1 MVPTDEDGI
10 QDETPQESDIQS
22 TLLPEEDVDILQ
34 DEEIDRDHLQLVE
47 DIQKV
52 TAAYAKTTG
61 VDQADMEGPDRAT
74 SLHDALPP
82 FPPSR
87 RQANLEL
94 VRDMFTHAY
103 DSYMYNA
110 YPASE
115 VKPLTCRP
123 GTFDLVKLPALT
135 LIDTLDT
142 LIIMENYTE
151 FARGVERLRDLHK
164 SMQEVEYQGKT
175 THILRGGI
183 FSTNANVS
191 LFETNIRVMGGL
203 LSAHQLAVAFLQG
216 KVPKQDVRDTK
227 GAVLIGPIVLDSKSS
242 ETTPAVERR
251 DDEICSLKD
260 VEEEMCKLNSNLQDC
275 IIRDGKRDSSAT
287 KNTTASNLASA
298 TYWTYDGFLLELAHD
313 LGKRMVPAFQTK
325 TGIPYGTV
333 NLVDGI
339 PQGESKVASLAG
351 AGTLSLEF
359 ELLSRLTGDESF
371 GQEAKLASRALWM
384 RRSKKDLLGK
394 HINIERGGWT
404 ETLSGIGSNSDSFYE
419 YLVKH
424 YILFPEDADF
434 WPMFLTSYYGV
445 YNESRIGEWY
455 ADVDMNNGNSGASRR
470 VFESLMAFYPGMQV
484 LIGELGPAAKT
495 LNGFFMVREALGLLP
510 ERFNYG
516 GWKVDGAGAGLH
528 PLRPELLESCY
539 FLHKSTQGMPLKRSN
554 ADDVHGTSGWLWA
567 ADYALHSIHWH
578 TWAPCGYSAVSGVSP
593 QTTGG
598 IPGSQAKN
606 KRPQA
611 VNEMP
616 SFFLSETLKY
626 LYLTFDEDNLL
637 HRDLDRQWVFT
648 TEAHPIHN
656 EPAVQKSSG
665 TTEAVKHRQRI
676 LDMLKKRAAGSLP
689 PKSPQR
695 PTRTEKWTEKSA
707 EADFMRQLSETLVN
721 NIQAQ
726 PSIARKGC
734 ELFDMDI
741 FQPSFLPIV
750 SDGDEFS
757 TSQQDDSNIAHLSL
771 APSGAGMQPLAK
783 ACVNLYS
790 PSLAWV
796 HALNGGA
803 VDYSSVYIS
812 SVHDEIP
819 IDTRYGVGLLS
830 ASRALALMGT
840 GLFLGKDPT
849 EKDNTC
855 PVSVLP
861 PGKQRA
867 SDSTAQRF
875 DMGGTLG
882 EFEVAVY
889 PDGSGFSIKRMAS
902 GETIVA
908 TVVHAEHGIVEDDEE
923 ENTMPYIMLYSSTAP
938 PPAGKLLSSPNLSQS
953 WLPDMNWKSVLTRA
967 GSSTSEESA
976 IAAQESKTAR
986 SVVVGD
992 ASGASFS
999 CELHIVR
1006 RTRSDEDNLSFGEGS
1021 HGDFHEETEETI
1033 KSFPCAPGLFGP
1045 TRVPNLALSG
1055 GLFVEGALKLPDPG
1069 NIDGCIEIDRAE
1081 ETHAEQTI
1089 RMVHRGSCTFQS
1101 KAQNQKQLGANAVIV
1116 VNSIQN
1122 PHELFLMAR
1131 GMEPDDHS
1139 DDFVAAILISGID
1152 GLEISRSVDENSSET
1167 LFAKIEIAPQT
1178 IVIDD
1183 IGNVQAADGSAD
1195 VRFPILQ
1202 ASSEAIQ
1209 VFSADGWGVHA
1220 VARPVDEAT
1229 TSGAG
1234 QTNQE
1239 WQLFLLQHSN
1249 VPQR

>member
-1 MVPTDEDGI
+1 
-10 QDETPQESDIQS
+10 
-22 TLLPEEDVDILQ
+22 
-34 DEEIDRDHLQLVE
+34 
-47 DIQKV
+47 
-52 TAAYAKTTG
+52 
-61 VDQADMEGPDRAT
+61 
-74 SLHDALPP
+74 
-82 FPPSR
+82 
-87 RQANLEL
+87 
-94 VRDMFTHAY
+94 
-103 DSYMYNA
+103 
-110 YPASE
+110 
-115 VKPLTCRP
+115 
-123 GTFDLVKLPALT
+123 
-135 LIDTLDT
+135 
-142 LIIMENYTE
+142 
-151 FARGVERLRDLHK
+151 
-164 SMQEVEYQGKT
+164 
-175 THILRGGI
+175 
-183 FSTNANVS
+183 
-191 LFETNIRVMGGL
+191 
-203 LSAHQLAVAFLQG
+203 
-216 KVPKQDVRDTK
+216 
-227 GAVLIGPIVLDSKSS
+227 
-242 ETTPAVERR
+242 
-251 DDEICSLKD
+251 
-260 VEEEMCKLNSNLQDC
+260 
-275 IIRDGKRDSSAT
+275 
-287 KNTTASNLASA
+287 
-298 TYWTYDGFLLELAHD
+298 
-313 LGKRMVPAFQTK
+313 
-325 TGIPYGTV
+325 
-333 NLVDGI
+333 
-339 PQGESKVASLAG
+339 
-351 AGTLSLEF
+351 
-359 ELLSRLTGDESF
+359 
-371 GQEAKLASRALWM
+371 M

-434 WPMFLTSYYGV
+434 WPMFFTSYYGV

-455 ADVDMNNGNSGASRR
+455 ADVDMNNGSSGASRR

-516 GWKVDGAGAGLH
+516 GWKVDGTGAGLH

-539 FLHKSTQGMPLKRSN
+539 FLHKSIQGIPLKRSN
-554 ADDVHGTSGWLWA
+554 GVDEHRTSGWLWA

-637 HRDLDRQWVFT
+637 HRDLERQWVFT

-665 TTEAVKHRQRI
+665 TSEASKHRQR
-676 LDMLKKRAAGSLP
+676 LRDMLTKLATGSLP
-689 PKSPQR
+689 PKSPQQ
-695 PTRTEKWTEKSA
+695 PTRSEKWTEKSA
-707 EADFMRQLSETLVN
+707 EADFMRQLSETMVN

-726 PSIARKGC
+726 QSIARKGC
-734 ELFDMDI
+734 ELFDMDV

-750 SDGDEFS
+750 DDGDDFS
-757 TSQQDDSNIAHLSL
+757 SSQQDDSNIAHLSL
-771 APSGAGMQPLAK
+771 APGGAGMQPLAK
-783 ACVNLYS
+783 ACVNIYS

-803 VDYSSVYIS
+803 VDYSNVYVS

-849 EKDNTC
+849 DKDSTC
-855 PVSVLP
+855 PITVRR
-861 PGKQRA
+861 PGKQREP
-867 SDSTAQRF
+867 DSTAQRF

-882 EFEVAVY
+882 EFEVSVF
-889 PDGSGFSIKRMAS
+889 PDGSGFSIKRIAS

-908 TVVHAEHGIVEDDEE
+908 TVIHSEHRIVEDEE
-923 ENTMPYIMLYSSTAP
+923 EDDTMPYVMIYSSTAP
-938 PPAGKLLSSPNLSQS
+938 PPPGKLLSSPNPSQS
-953 WLPDMNWKSVLTRA
+953 WLPDMSWKSVLKRA

-976 IAAQESKTAR
+976 RAAQESKTER
-986 SVVVGD
+986 TVVVGD
-992 ASGASFS
+992 ASGVSFS
-999 CELHIVR
+999 CELQIVR
-1006 RTRSDEDNLSFGEGS
+1006 RTSSDEDNLNFGEATY
-1021 HGDFHEETEETI
+1021 GDYQFETEEII

-1045 TRVPNLALSG
+1045 TRIPNLALSG
-1055 GLFVEGALKLPDPG
+1055 GLFIEGALLRPDPG
-1069 NIDGCIEIDRAE
+1069 KEDGCDEIDQTE
-1081 ETHAEQTI
+1081 ETDLEHTI
-1089 RMVHRGSCTFQS
+1089 RMVNRGSCTFQT
-1101 KAQNQKQLGANAVIV
+1101 KARNQKQLRANAVIV
-1116 VNSIQN
+1116 VNSMQN
-1122 PHELFLMAR
+1122 PHELFLMAK
-1131 GMEPDDHS
+1131 GTDPDDHS
-1139 DDFVAAILISGID
+1139 DDFVATILIAGID
-1152 GLEISRSVDENSSET
+1152 GLEISRLVDEHSLDT
-1167 LFAKIEIAPQT
+1167 LFAKIAIAPQS

-1183 IGNVQAADGSAD
+1183 SGTVQAADGSAD

-1220 VARPVDEAT
+1220 MARPVDEAT